1 MENENQTPHKRRVHY
16 KGKYPKK
23 FEEKYKELQPEK
35 YKDTIAHVIQKG
47 NTPAGMHISI
57 MVKEILDF
65 LQIKPGQTGFDATLG
80 YGGHTKA
87 MLEQLQG
94 QGHIHATDVDP
105 VESAKTKKRLAEQ
118 GFGEDSAL
126 RIYRSATVSFTDI
139 EGNTIYTVFAGTVQD
154 LLEELDVTL
163 SDGQLITYPLDTI
176 LKDGMDVRVT
186 NSYDVSVTA
195 DGTTNSFTMGEGTV
209 RDALNRIGVT
219 LGDDDEVSPELD
231 SEVCEGTAITVY
243 RVSYSYRTV
252 TETVEFTKKT
262 EKSAELYTDQQVI
275 SQKGVNGS
283 KKVTYCDKT
292 VDGKYASS
300 EAVTTVVLEQAVPQI
315 TTVGTKQRP
324 IVVRNLKN
332 NGSPISELTVPSSI
346 NIENGAPTS
355 YSKIITG
362 KASAYT
368 ASPTAKTSTGRTVKA
383 GYVAVNPKQIPYG
396 SELWIVSTDGIV
408 YGYAIAADTGGFIHK
423 GKFTVDLFMN
433 TESEC
438 RQWGARDVIIY
449 VL

>member
-1 MENENQTPHKRRVHY
+1 MITEIKGYVKVSRKAFTKVTALIVALAIMCAVTAFAASPSFYVDIYDGNEITRVLTS
-16 KGKYPKK
+16 KSDPK
-23 FEEKYKELQPEK
+23 
-35 YKDTIAHVIQKG
+35 TIVSQ
-47 NTPAGMHISI
+47 AG
-57 MVKEILDF
+57 VKLDDRDK
-65 LQIKPGQTGFDATLG
+65 LDSTGFTA
-80 YGGHTKA
+80 
-87 MLEQLQG
+87 
-94 QGHIHATDVDP
+94 
-105 VESAKTKKRLAEQ
+105 
-118 GFGEDSAL
+118 GEDSAL

-154 LLEELDVTL
+154 
-163 SDGQLITYPLDTI
+163 
-176 LKDGMDVRVT
+176 
-186 NSYDVSVTA
+186 DVSVTA

-324 IVVRNLKN
+324 IIVRNLKN

>member
-1 MENENQTPHKRRVHY
+1 MAR
-16 KGKYPKK
+16 
-23 FEEKYKELQPEK
+23 
-35 YKDTIAHVIQKG
+35 
-47 NTPAGMHISI
+47 
-57 MVKEILDF
+57 
-65 LQIKPGQTGFDATLG
+65 
-80 YGGHTKA
+80 
-87 MLEQLQG
+87 
-94 QGHIHATDVDP
+94 
-105 VESAKTKKRLAEQ
+105 
-118 GFGEDSAL
+118 
-126 RIYRSATVSFTDI
+126 
-139 EGNTIYTVFAGTVQD
+139 
-154 LLEELDVTL
+154 
-163 SDGQLITYPLDTI
+163 
-176 LKDGMDVRVT
+176 
-186 NSYDVSVTA
+186 
-195 DGTTNSFTMGEGTV
+195 
-209 RDALNRIGVT
+209 
-219 LGDDDEVSPELD
+219 
-231 SEVCEGTAITVY
+231 
-243 RVSYSYRTV
+243 

-438 RQWGARDVIIY
+438 RQWGTRDVIIY

>member
-1 MENENQTPHKRRVHY
+1 MITEIKGYVKASRKAFTKVTALIVALAIMCAVTAFAASPSFYVDIYDGNEITRVLTS
-16 KGKYPKK
+16 KSDPK
-23 FEEKYKELQPEK
+23 
-35 YKDTIAHVIQKG
+35 TIVSQ
-47 NTPAGMHISI
+47 AG
-57 MVKEILDF
+57 VKLDDRDK
-65 LQIKPGQTGFDATLG
+65 LDSTGFTA
-80 YGGHTKA
+80 
-87 MLEQLQG
+87 
-94 QGHIHATDVDP
+94 
-105 VESAKTKKRLAEQ
+105 
-118 GFGEDSAL
+118 GEDSAL

-163 SDGQLITYPLDTI
+163 SDGQLITYPLDTV

-300 EAVTTVVLEQAVPQI
+300 EAVTTVVL
-315 TTVGTKQRP
+315 
-324 IVVRNLKN
+324 
-332 NGSPISELTVPSSI
+332 
-346 NIENGAPTS
+346 
-355 YSKIITG
+355 
-362 KASAYT
+362 
-368 ASPTAKTSTGRTVKA
+368 
-383 GYVAVNPKQIPYG
+383 
-396 SELWIVSTDGIV
+396 
-408 YGYAIAADTGGFIHK
+408 
-423 GKFTVDLFMN
+423 
-433 TESEC
+433 
-438 RQWGARDVIIY
+438 
-449 VL
+449 